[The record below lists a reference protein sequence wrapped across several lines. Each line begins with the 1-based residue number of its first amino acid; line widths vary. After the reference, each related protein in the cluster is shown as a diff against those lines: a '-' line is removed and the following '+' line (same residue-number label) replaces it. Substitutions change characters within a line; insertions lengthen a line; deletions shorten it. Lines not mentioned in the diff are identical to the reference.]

1 MNAWMRT
8 GAGLWITAL
17 AIAGAAQPARSAEP
31 VYLKCPGEVR
41 SVQIDPVKGTKTEE
55 AFRRIYILKVAESSF
70 EVLERQG
77 NDRVWAD
84 YCSRPGGGV
93 DCTVTATAIRL
104 RRALGTQDAEV
115 WTIDRT
121 SGAMTIQ
128 SATNQSDTGA
138 AYETRNAFNGQCTV
152 VTPSAPEPAEPS
164 QSPH

>member
-17 AIAGAAQPARSAEP
+17 AIAGTAQPARSAEP

-55 AFRRIYILKVAESSF
+55 AFRRIYILKVAEDSF
-70 EVLERQG
+70 EVLERKG

-84 YCSRPGGGV
+84 YCSRPGEGV
-93 DCTVTATAIRL
+93 VCTVTATSIRL
-104 RRALGTQDAEV
+104 RRALGTQNAEI
-115 WTIDRT
+115 WSIDRT

-138 AYETRNAFNGQCTV
+138 AYETRNSFNGQCTV
-152 VTPSAPEPAEPS
+152 VTPSAPEPEAPAPP
-164 QSPH
+164 PH

>member
-93 DCTVTATAIRL
+93 DCTVTATAISTILPANRPL
-104 RRALGTQDAEV
+104 PENSLGRRPSH
-115 WTIDRT
+115 RT
-121 SGAMTIQ
+121 WRPKA
-128 SATNQSDTGA
+128 
-138 AYETRNAFNGQCTV
+138 
-152 VTPSAPEPAEPS
+152 
-164 QSPH
+164 